1 MASKIA
7 KTVASAVGQVGAKQT
22 LGDALKL
29 GGAHVILDGNLGAE
43 LVEHQPGSRL
53 VGTDEFGNKYFEKM
67 DTQVGRNRWVI
78 FANSRIPKD
87 QDPAFVPPEWHGWL
101 HATTD
106 SCPENTTFVQP
117 IYASHVVGNPTG
129 TPARHQP
136 KGSWFKGPEKRN
148 WLKFQA
154 WTPPKA

>member
-1 MASKIA
+1 M
-7 KTVASAVGQVGAKQT
+7 
-22 LGDALKL
+22 
-29 GGAHVILDGNLGAE
+29 
-43 LVEHQPGSRL
+43 
-53 VGTDEFGNKYFEKM
+53 
-67 DTQVGRNRWVI
+67 
-78 FANSRIPKD
+78 
-87 QDPAFVPPEWHGWL
+87 PAEWHGWL

-106 SCPENTTFVQP
+106 SCPENVRGLDAQPGISPLECIGRACKTSVARRGTCGSSLSDWSSRIADPERNLLQTKRFRPPLPQTTFVQP